1 MHATEASRGW
11 VRANG
16 LLRGWLIHPA
26 LPLFLI
32 CLSAYAYFYQ
42 AGAWNQNVRFDLVR
56 ALAEQQTSVIDD
68 YYRNTGDL
76 SCMGPAGRCLD
87 PDPAVGNHAYCDK
100 APGASWL
107 ALPMYEILWLARGG
121 ITPDKSFLVTASYL
135 CTLFA
140 VALPSALGVAVLFW
154 LLQTLGIGRR
164 AAVAFSLAYGLATMT
179 FPFATVLFGHSLA
192 AALALAGYAVIAW
205 LRHAPALAAPAPAEA
220 LQATYLA
227 TAGVCLGAAVVVEY
241 PCAIIAAVLF
251 VYAAFSVPLRRLGW
265 LVLGGAGP
273 ALALAA
279 YHWIVFGSPTTLP
292 YAFSTQSDRGQGMYM
307 GIGAVDPEALWGIL
321 FSGYRGLF
329 FSQPWLLLA
338 APGLAVMAQRPKL
351 RADAAVCAVIFVAF
365 IWMNASLVDW
375 PSGYG
380 FAPRYLIPALPFLAV
395 AAAALSLVPVRLPA
409 LAAALR
415 IAVLGLVV
423 WSAFLMLVATSVNL
437 DVPNSIEEPF
447 GEYLLP
453 RFFTGDLAANEQSV
467 DDDDALAGDGHGAW
481 NLGQRLFGLQGLSSL
496 APLAALLVAQ
506 GLWLAATL
514 RRRPAPDSGSTMP
527 AGRPRRA
534 T

>member
-1 MHATEASRGW
+1 VSATEASRSR
-11 VRANG
+11 VRAKG
-16 LLRGWLIHPA
+16 MLPGWLLHPA
-26 LPLFLI
+26 VPLFLI

-56 ALAEQQTSVIDD
+56 SLAEQQTSIIDD
-68 YYRNTGDL
+68 YYHNTGDL
-76 SCMGPAGRCLD
+76 SCMGSAGRCLD
-87 PDPAVGNHAYCDK
+87 PDPAAGNHAYCDK

-121 ITPDKSFLVTASYL
+121 VTPDESFLITASYL

-140 VALPSALGVAVLFW
+140 VALPSALGVALLFW
-154 LLQTLGIGRR
+154 LLHTLGIERR
-164 AAVAFSLAYGLATMT
+164 ASVAFSLAYGLATMV

-192 AALALAGYAVIAW
+192 AALAVAGYALLAR
-205 LRHAPALAAPAPAEA
+205 LRHAPAAAEA
-220 LQATYLA
+220 LQASYL
-227 TAGVCLGAAVVVEY
+227 TTPGVCLGAAVVVEY

-251 VYAAFSVPLRRLGW
+251 VYAAFSVPPRRLGW

-321 FSGYRGLF
+321 FSAYRGLF

-338 APGLAVMAQRPKL
+338 APGLAVMARRPAL
-351 RADAAVCAVIFVAF
+351 RADVAVCAIVFVVF
-365 IWMNASLVDW
+365 VWMNASLVDW

-380 FAPRYLIPALPFLAV
+380 FAPRYLIPALPFLTV
-395 AAAALSLVPVRLPA
+395 AAAAVSLVRIRVPA
-409 LAAALR
+409 LAGALR
-415 IAVLGLVV
+415 VGVLGLVV
-423 WSAFLMLVATSVNL
+423 WSAFLMLVAASVNL

-447 GEYLLP
+447 GAYLLP
-453 RFFTGDLAANEQSV
+453 RFAAGDLAANEQSV
-467 DDDDALAGDGHGAW
+467 DDDDALTGGGHGAW

-496 APLAALLVAQ
+496 APLAVLLVAQ

-514 RRRPAPDSGSTMP
+514 RRRPAPGGSP
-527 AGRPRRA
+527 ALPAAARPHRA

>member
-1 MHATEASRGW
+1 MHATEASRGR

-32 CLSAYAYFYQ
+32 CLSAYGYFYQ

-76 SCMGPAGRCLD
+76 SCMGPAGRCID

-121 ITPDKSFLVTASYL
+121 VPPDESFLVTASYL

-140 VALPSALGVAVLFW
+140 VALPSALGVALLFW
-154 LLQTLGIGRR
+154 LLQTLGIGRQ
-164 AAVAFSLAYGLATMT
+164 ASVAFSLAYGLATMT

-192 AALALAGYAVIAW
+192 AALAIAGYALLAR
-205 LRHAPALAAPAPAEA
+205 LRHAPAPAKAV
-220 LQATYLA
+220 QASWLA

-338 APGLAVMAQRPKL
+338 APGLAVMARRPKL
-351 RADAAVCAVIFVAF
+351 RADAAVCVVIFVAF
-365 IWMNASLVDW
+365 VWMNASLVDW

-395 AAAALSLVPVRLPA
+395 AAAAISLVPVRLPA
-409 LAAALR
+409 LAVGLR
-415 IAVLGLVV
+415 VAVLGLVV
-423 WSAFLMLVATSVNL
+423 WSAFLMLVAAAVNL

-467 DDDDALAGDGHGAW
+467 DDDDALTGDGHGAW
-481 NLGQRLFGLQGLSSL
+481 NLGQRLFGLQGLASL
-496 APLAALLVAQ
+496 GPLAALLVAQ

-514 RRRPAPDSGSTMP
+514 RRRPAPDSGSAMP
-527 AGRPRRA
+527 AGRPRQA